1 MSMIKIALIGGL
13 GSIGKQTLNV
23 VRRYPDR
30 FKIISLAT
38 GRATKEFFDV
48 VKEFSPTVATA
59 ETVVDEIKENQKTTF
74 YFGKDSFLQAI
85 IKEADI
91 LLISVVGF
99 VGLKALL
106 RGIET
111 NKKIALANKES
122 LVCGGEFVMNYAKE
136 KGVEIVPIDSEHS
149 AIFQAL
155 NFNKEKKYKK
165 LILTASGGAFRD
177 KTREELKRVTA
188 KEALNHPNWKMGA
201 KITVDCATMVNKGFE
216 FIEAKRLFN
225 AKDQEIE
232 VVLHR
237 ESIVHSMVEFEDN
250 AIIAQMSYP
259 TMELPITLALTYPE
273 RVPSDVLSIDFSK
286 MRTLTFEELKEGS
299 YPCFDIVKECAKKE
313 MGYPLVVNAAN
324 EVLVKAFLDG
334 KINYL
339 DIEKYL
345 KKTVD
350 DFAGETLSSFE
361 EMELLDIKIRGKT
374 EKMVN
379 R

>member
-1 MSMIKIALIGGL
+1 
-13 GSIGKQTLNV
+13 
-23 VRRYPDR
+23 
-30 FKIISLAT
+30 
-38 GRATKEFFDV
+38 
-48 VKEFSPTVATA
+48 
-59 ETVVDEIKENQKTTF
+59 
-74 YFGKDSFLQAI
+74 
-85 IKEADI
+85 
-91 LLISVVGF
+91 
-99 VGLKALL
+99 
-106 RGIET
+106 
-111 NKKIALANKES
+111 
-122 LVCGGEFVMNYAKE
+122 
-136 KGVEIVPIDSEHS
+136 
-149 AIFQAL
+149 
-155 NFNKEKKYKK
+155 
-165 LILTASGGAFRD
+165 
-177 KTREELKRVTA
+177 
-188 KEALNHPNWKMGA
+188 
-201 KITVDCATMVNKGFE
+201 
-216 FIEAKRLFN
+216 
-225 AKDQEIE
+225 
-232 VVLHR
+232 
-237 ESIVHSMVEFEDN
+237 
-250 AIIAQMSYP
+250 MSYP

-361 EMELLDIKIRGKT
+361 EMESLDIKIRGKT